1 MAKKPGNGGW
11 IGLGLLAVLGIAAV
25 AARNS
30 GSAEAAHE
38 SLVDGVVS
46 ELNRQL
52 GKGWGTLALDAIK
65 AALHPDLW
73 SIATVVVDVEQMA
86 MREASS
92 GGRRASGPQKRARVI
107 AKLRSHR

>member
-11 IGLGLLAVLGIAAV
+11 IGLGLLAILGIAAV

-30 GSAEAAHE
+30 GSAETDHE
-38 SLVDGVVS
+38 GLVDRVVS
-46 ELNRQL
+46 DLNRQL
-52 GKGWGTLALDAIK
+52 GKGWGTLALDAIR

-73 SIATVVVDVEQMA
+73 SIATVVVDVEQTA

-92 GGRRASGPQKRARVI
+92 DGRRPSGPQKRTRAV
-107 AKLRSHR
+107 AKLRSRR